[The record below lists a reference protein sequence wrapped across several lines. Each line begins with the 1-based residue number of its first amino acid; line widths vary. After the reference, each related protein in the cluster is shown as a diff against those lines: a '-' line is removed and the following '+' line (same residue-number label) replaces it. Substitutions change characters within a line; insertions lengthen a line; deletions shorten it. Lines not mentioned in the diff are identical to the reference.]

1 MRPGKSL
8 FAFCNENWLLISYL
22 AAAAV
27 TATAAADIFAK
38 STKVKHI
45 KPVTAATKRE
55 NVICNQLV

>member
-1 MRPGKSL
+1 MRSWKSL

-27 TATAAADIFAK
+27 TAAAADIFAK

-45 KPVTAATKRE
+45 KNVIAATKRE